1 MRIVWLATIVVALA
15 TAQAETE
22 TETEDDKGT
31 FGFGRTPTEAEIKAL
46 DIDVMAD
53 GTGLPEGE
61 GTVKKGE
68 ELYYQLCASC
78 HGITGTEGPNDVLVG
93 REPRE
98 GFPFATTTGLSR
110 TIGNYWPYA
119 TTLYD
124 CTNRAMPFDE
134 PGSLTPDEVFS
145 LVAFLLHRN
154 EIFDEDVIIDK
165 NSLPEVVMPARDRF
179 VPDNRAGGPELR

>member
-1 MRIVWLATIVVALA
+1 MRIVWLATIVVGLA
-15 TAQAETE
+15 TAQAE
-22 TETEDDKGT
+22 DDNGT
-31 FGFGRTPTEAEIKAL
+31 YGFGRTPIEAEIKAL

-53 GTGLPEGE
+53 GTGLPDGE
-61 GTVKKGE
+61 GTVAKGE

-124 CTNRAMPFDE
+124 YTYRAMPFDE
-134 PGSLTPDEVFS
+134 PGSLTPDQVYS
-145 LVAFLLHRN
+145 LVAFLLHKN
-154 EIFDEDVIIDK
+154 EIIAEDVIIDK

-179 VPDNRAGGPELR
+179 VHDNRVGGPELR